1 MGNTILLADK
11 SITIQKI
18 VELTFSDDQYEI
30 RCVND
35 GQSALEAIPQ
45 IRPDIILADISLPV
59 RSGYEIC
66 EILRTNPEYAS
77 FAQTPV
83 ILLAGIYETMD
94 EERAKAVE
102 EKVRE
107 VGANDLLSKPF
118 DPQLLTT
125 KVKDLMSIFAPPI
138 QSTQEVV
145 SKTQDIFAE
154 SLHPE
159 EDTITGSISEI
170 SGEAYDTEKT
180 MMLPGPPI
188 FSANMFAEAPPFEAE
203 ADLEQETVNID
214 SVTPMNEPI
223 FEDDLVPPTSE
234 QPEAP
239 QMEFNEPAFTTHE
252 EPEFTFDSSDATI
265 INRDALLMPQGGE
278 PIGEPIFD
286 ASRDDQNTVPQ
297 PAVILP
303 EDEPFGDVFGESP
316 ETAQWTTTASEEDSP
331 FGLPEPPPPPPAP
344 VEEVQQELAPVADVE
359 NTGPLTIPPEALWI
373 VGQNE
378 TPQVEEQI
386 EESIE
391 EPVEEPK
398 EEIEELDSSSEV
410 NATFGENTWSRERSL
425 AGERTAEELFD
436 GEPVADSVPS
446 VEESEELQADGSEVS
461 ATQQMITEPV
471 PVVAQ
476 ASSPVPALTTV
487 EITEDLINKIADR
500 VVAKLSEKLVSEIVW
515 QVVPDLAEKMIRRE
529 LEKLHAGEE

>member
-45 IRPDIILADISLPV
+45 VRPDIILADISLPV

-125 KVKDLMSIFAPPI
+125 KVKDLMSIFAPPSE
-138 QSTQEVV
+138 STQEVV
-145 SKTQDIFAE
+145 SNTQDIFAE

-159 EDTITGSISEI
+159 EDTITGPMSEI

-188 FSANMFAEAPPFEAE
+188 FSTNMFAEAPPFEAE
-203 ADLEQETVNID
+203 A
-214 SVTPMNEPI
+214 
-223 FEDDLVPPTSE
+223 
-234 QPEAP
+234 
-239 QMEFNEPAFTTHE
+239 
-252 EPEFTFDSSDATI
+252 
-265 INRDALLMPQGGE
+265 
-278 PIGEPIFD
+278 
-286 ASRDDQNTVPQ
+286 
-297 PAVILP
+297 
-303 EDEPFGDVFGESP
+303 
-316 ETAQWTTTASEEDSP
+316 
-331 FGLPEPPPPPPAP
+331 
-344 VEEVQQELAPVADVE
+344 
-359 NTGPLTIPPEALWI
+359 
-373 VGQNE
+373 
-378 TPQVEEQI
+378 
-386 EESIE
+386 
-391 EPVEEPK
+391 
-398 EEIEELDSSSEV
+398 
-410 NATFGENTWSRERSL
+410 
-425 AGERTAEELFD
+425 
-436 GEPVADSVPS
+436 
-446 VEESEELQADGSEVS
+446 
-461 ATQQMITEPV
+461 
-471 PVVAQ
+471 
-476 ASSPVPALTTV
+476 
-487 EITEDLINKIADR
+487 
-500 VVAKLSEKLVSEIVW
+500 
-515 QVVPDLAEKMIRRE
+515 
-529 LEKLHAGEE
+529 